1 VYVNLIKGENSLTKP
16 GNSFMPCVRLR
27 SFVIISL
34 VLHVIAFL
42 IGNLFPQFRETVT
55 SPQLIEIGDITPL
68 KDPGVRR
75 GTSVASSP
83 EKGPKLEKNG
93 VKPVDKKKQQRDTSN
108 KKDVIGQINESIIE
122 PNYINKGQNE
132 KGEQTNDLATTAAG
146 TRYSN
151 RSGSSKDGKGT
162 GTNGGEGSEFAYP
175 DYKINP
181 KPTYP
186 MIARRNGYAGVV
198 LLRVLILESGK
209 VGKIALEKSSGY
221 EILDKSALDAVKDWI
236 FIPSRRNRVTIS
248 SWVTVPIRF
257 ELKNR

>member
-1 VYVNLIKGENSLTKP
+1 
-16 GNSFMPCVRLR
+16 MPCIRLR
-27 SFVIISL
+27 RFVIISL

-42 IGNLFPQFRETVT
+42 IGNLFPQFRESFTN
-55 SPQLIEIGDITPL
+55 PQLIEIGNIYPI
-68 KDPGVRR
+68 KDPGVRQ
-75 GTSVASSP
+75 GTSEASSP
-83 EKGPKLEKNG
+83 EKGPKLGKKD
-93 VKPVDKKKQQRDTSN
+93 VKRVDKKKQKRDTSN
-108 KKDVIGQINESIIE
+108 KKDVVGLVNESIIE
-122 PNYINKGQNE
+122 PNNINTGQNE
-132 KGEQTNDLATTAAG
+132 KGKQTNDLATTAYS

-162 GTNGGEGSEFAYP
+162 GTNGGQGSEVAYP

-209 VGKIALEKSSGY
+209 VGKIALEKSSGH
-221 EILDKSALDAVKDWI
+221 EILDKSALDAVKNWI
-236 FIPSRRNRVTIS
+236 FIPSSRNGVTIS
-248 SWVTVPIRF
+248 SWVTVPIKF